1 MQMKWRHFLPKLLG
15 ILLVAVLI
23 ACCIAPFQ
31 RARENTQQEYID
43 VYRYSLRSQE
53 YFRAYHSAISNLSD
67 LATEI
72 KVQDPFLVFS
82 TSDALLEAD
91 EILNSKLNYT
101 YATLATIPDP
111 GDVRLVSTI
120 NRSFDAYNK
129 VRNLIFSA
137 DYDDKNFD
145 EDLADALTEARDCDR
160 DLSELINK

>member
-1 MQMKWRHFLPKLLG
+1 MKWRHFLPKLLG

-53 YFRAYHSAISNLSD
+53 YFRAYHSAIYNLSD
-67 LATEI
+67 LAAEI
-72 KVQDPFLVFS
+72 KVRDPFLVFS
-82 TSDALLEAD
+82 TSDAFLEAD

-111 GDVRLVSTI
+111 GDVRLVSAI
-120 NRSFDAYNK
+120 NYSFDAYNK
-129 VRNLIFSA
+129 LRDLIFSA
-137 DYDDKNFD
+137 NYDDENFD
-145 EDLADALTEARDCDR
+145 EDLADALTDARECDSE
-160 DLSELINK
+160 LSELINK